1 MVQIISDTSTLYS
14 VREGKE
20 KNIEI
25 VPLQVTIQ
33 SKTYVEFEEIQSKE
47 LIDLINQG
55 GIPSSSQPTIGRVLE
70 AYEKHKDQPIL
81 NITMADG
88 LSGTYQSAYM
98 AKNQSEGDITVLNS
112 KTLCGPHRYLVNKA
126 VKLAEN
132 GKSVEEIVDILTPS
146 IQNSVSFLIPQDF
159 EFLRRG
165 GRCSKVAASL
175 GGLLKLVIVMK
186 QSDDGKQ
193 LDKHVLARTYRKALA
208 SICDAFHEKGVDED
222 YVISISHATNQEQ
235 VNDTYQ
241 FIHQSFPNTE
251 IEIFDLSPVFITQGG
266 PGCLAIQAIKK

>member
-208 SICDAFHEKGVDED
+208 SICDTFHEKGVDEN

>member
-208 SICDAFHEKGVDED
+208 SICDTFHEKGVDED